1 MIRRVG
7 FIPNIVFLFGLKSLS
22 QMLSMQLR
30 SEGSSIRFVAISLLI
45 FTAASFIGYW
55 YWSPYYAADQ
65 IKNAIESG
73 DTARMS
79 KFIDFPKVRLNIQR
93 QINNQIDL
101 KLREFQSQP
110 VTTKNQI
117 DLYSFQLVDRLV
129 RDLVTEEGIAALI
142 SGKNKLTRNSSL
154 NPNDGFKNVHLRAK
168 VADKGMLGVD
178 VEKKYGDSVNRFY
191 VTLSGKNR
199 PDDKVLIT
207 LSREGFFFWRVTN
220 VLLPFGT

>member
-1 MIRRVG
+1 
-7 FIPNIVFLFGLKSLS
+7 
-22 QMLSMQLR
+22 MQLR

-142 SGKNKLTRNSSL
+142 SGKNKLTRDSSL
-154 NPNDGFKNVHLRAK
+154 NPNDGFKNVHLQAK

-178 VEKKYGDSVNRFY
+178 VEKKYRDSVNRFY

>member
-1 MIRRVG
+1 
-7 FIPNIVFLFGLKSLS
+7 
-22 QMLSMQLR
+22 MQLR

-55 YWSPYYAADQ
+55 YWSPYYAVDQ

-154 NPNDGFKNVHLRAK
+154 NPNDGFKNVYLQAK

-207 LSREGFFFWRVTN
+207 LSREVFFFWRVTN

>member
-1 MIRRVG
+1 
-7 FIPNIVFLFGLKSLS
+7 
-22 QMLSMQLR
+22 MQLR

-129 RDLVTEEGIAALI
+129 RDLVTEEGIVALI
-142 SGKNKLTRNSSL
+142 SGKNKLTRDSSL
-154 NPNDGFKNVHLRAK
+154 NPNDGFKNVHLQAK

>member
-1 MIRRVG
+1 
-7 FIPNIVFLFGLKSLS
+7 
-22 QMLSMQLR
+22 MQLR

-154 NPNDGFKNVHLRAK
+154 NPNDGFKNVHLQAK

-199 PDDKVLIT
+199 PDDKVLI
-207 LSREGFFFWRVTN
+207 LSLIHISEPTR
-220 VLLPFGT
+220 PY

>member
-1 MIRRVG
+1 
-7 FIPNIVFLFGLKSLS
+7 
-22 QMLSMQLR
+22 MQLR

-65 IKNAIESG
+65 IKNAIESE

-142 SGKNKLTRNSSL
+142 SGKNKLTRDSSL
-154 NPNDGFKNVHLRAK
+154 NPNDGFKNVHLQAK

>member
-1 MIRRVG
+1 
-7 FIPNIVFLFGLKSLS
+7 
-22 QMLSMQLR
+22 MQLR

-142 SGKNKLTRNSSL
+142 SGKNKLTRDSSL
-154 NPNDGFKNVHLRAK
+154 NPNDGFKNVHLQAK

-191 VTLSGKNR
+191 VTFSGKNR

>member
-1 MIRRVG
+1 
-7 FIPNIVFLFGLKSLS
+7 
-22 QMLSMQLR
+22 MQLR
-30 SEGSSIRFVAISLLI
+30 SEGSSVRFVAISLLI
-45 FTAASFIGYW
+45 STAASFIGYW

-142 SGKNKLTRNSSL
+142 SGKNKLTRDSSL
-154 NPNDGFKNVHLRAK
+154 NPNDGFKNVHLQAK

>member
-1 MIRRVG
+1 
-7 FIPNIVFLFGLKSLS
+7 
-22 QMLSMQLR
+22 MQLR

-154 NPNDGFKNVHLRAK
+154 NPNDGFKNVHLQAK
-168 VADKGMLGVD
+168 VADKSMLGVD

>member
-1 MIRRVG
+1 
-7 FIPNIVFLFGLKSLS
+7 
-22 QMLSMQLR
+22 MQLR

-154 NPNDGFKNVHLRAK
+154 NPNDGFKNVHLQAK

-199 PDDKVLIT
+199 PGDKVLIT

>member
-1 MIRRVG
+1 
-7 FIPNIVFLFGLKSLS
+7 
-22 QMLSMQLR
+22 MQLR

-154 NPNDGFKNVHLRAK
+154 NPNDGFKNVHLQAK

-207 LSREGFFFWRVTN
+207 LSREGFFFLRVTN

>member
-1 MIRRVG
+1 
-7 FIPNIVFLFGLKSLS
+7 
-22 QMLSMQLR
+22 MQLR

-45 FTAASFIGYW
+45 FTAAIFIGYW

-110 VTTKNQI
+110 GTTKNQI

-154 NPNDGFKNVHLRAK
+154 NPNDGFKNVHLQAK

>member
-1 MIRRVG
+1 
-7 FIPNIVFLFGLKSLS
+7 
-22 QMLSMQLR
+22 MQLR

-154 NPNDGFKNVHLRAK
+154 NPNDGFKNVHLQAK

-199 PDDKVLIT
+199 PDDKVLLT

>member
-1 MIRRVG
+1 
-7 FIPNIVFLFGLKSLS
+7 
-22 QMLSMQLR
+22 MQLR

-65 IKNAIESG
+65 IKNAIESE

-142 SGKNKLTRNSSL
+142 SGKNKLTRDSSL
-154 NPNDGFKNVHLRAK
+154 NPNDGFKNVHLQAK

-220 VLLPFGT
+220 VLLPFRT

>member
-1 MIRRVG
+1 
-7 FIPNIVFLFGLKSLS
+7 
-22 QMLSMQLR
+22 MQLR

-129 RDLVTEEGIAALI
+129 RDLVTEEGIAALV

-154 NPNDGFKNVHLRAK
+154 NPNDGFKNVHLQAK

-178 VEKKYGDSVNRFY
+178 VEKKYGGSVNRFY

>member
-1 MIRRVG
+1 
-7 FIPNIVFLFGLKSLS
+7 
-22 QMLSMQLR
+22 MQLR

-101 KLREFQSQP
+101 KLREFRSQP

-154 NPNDGFKNVHLRAK
+154 NPNDGFKNVHLQAK

>member
-1 MIRRVG
+1 
-7 FIPNIVFLFGLKSLS
+7 
-22 QMLSMQLR
+22 MQLR

-101 KLREFQSQP
+101 KLREFQSQL

-142 SGKNKLTRNSSL
+142 SGKNKLTRDSSL
-154 NPNDGFKNVHLRAK
+154 NPNDGFKNVHLQAK

>member
-1 MIRRVG
+1 
-7 FIPNIVFLFGLKSLS
+7 
-22 QMLSMQLR
+22 MQLR
-30 SEGSSIRFVAISLLI
+30 SEGSSVRFVAISLLI

-154 NPNDGFKNVHLRAK
+154 NPNDGFKNVHLQAK

-220 VLLPFGT
+220 VLLPFGR